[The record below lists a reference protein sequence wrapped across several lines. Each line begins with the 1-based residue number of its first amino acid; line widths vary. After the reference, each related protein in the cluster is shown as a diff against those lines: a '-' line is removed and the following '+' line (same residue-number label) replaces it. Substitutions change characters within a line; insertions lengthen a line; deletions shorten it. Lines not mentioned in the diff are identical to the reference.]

1 MSHRDRSISNM
12 RCEAKRIYNQRRY
25 INKLEKDKKELQQKI
40 DKAIEELTYMS
51 TDAYVEDY
59 DIKDKYWELLLEIL
73 TSFTDKTI
81 ENTRK
86 ILRGGGDNE

>member
-1 MSHRDRSISNM
+1 MNIGNITSN
-12 RCEAKRIYNQRRY
+12 NF
-25 INKLEKDKKELQQKI
+25 NLDDNGKDMQIEVYEQLIEQLQQKI

>member
-1 MSHRDRSISNM
+1 MN
-12 RCEAKRIYNQRRY
+12 
-25 INKLEKDKKELQQKI
+25 DKKFYQEVCKTMEYKEKIKQLKKENQKYKEVI
-40 DKAIEELTYMS
+40 DKVIEELTYMS

-59 DIKDKYWELLLEIL
+59 DIRDKYWELLLEIL

-86 ILRGGGDNE
+86 ILRGGEDNE